1 MNSLKARLV
10 LAGVMILAAF
20 LGLTG
25 LALDQAFQASA
36 REGVRA
42 KLQAQVY
49 GLLGV
54 LELDAAGRVQM
65 PEQYPD
71 QRLQQPGSGSYA
83 QVLVAGPG
91 RSAAPV
97 WESRSLLGRV
107 LDYSH
112 VPLQSG
118 QVRFSRVTT
127 AVGDMFELRFGVV
140 WEYAPARS
148 RELVLRVL
156 ESDAAYRDQLWQFR
170 RSLVLWLGIA
180 GAILLVMQVLVLQWG
195 LRPLRRIP
203 ADLHRIH
210 AGEVDALG
218 GHYPHELRP
227 LTENLNAFI
236 QAERTRGQRYRDA
249 MADLAHSL
257 KTPLAVIRGAVGRS
271 REAELNQV
279 IGEQTARMQE
289 IVDYQLQRAAL
300 AGRGG
305 LRKRVNLHATLQR
318 ITDSLSKVYAD
329 KQLDFE
335 LQVDPAQ
342 ELAIEAGDLMELLG
356 NLLDNA
362 CKWAVSRVRVS
373 VETDTSGHRLSVED
387 DGPGIGPADR
397 ARILQRGVRAD
408 ESTPG
413 HGIGLA
419 MVRDIVQAYG
429 GRLEIDTSR
438 ELGGARLVL
447 VLPA

>member
-1 MNSLKARLV
+1 MNSLKARLI
-10 LAGVMILAAF
+10 LAGLLVLIAF

-25 LALDQAFQASA
+25 LALDQAFQASV
-36 REGVRA
+36 REGARA

-54 LELDAAGRVQM
+54 LELDQTGRVQM
-65 PEQYPD
+65 PERYPD

-83 QVLVAGPG
+83 QVIVAGEG
-91 RSAAPV
+91 PV
-97 WESRSLLGRV
+97 WASRSLLGRT
-107 LDYSH
+107 LTYRH
-112 VPLQSG
+112 APLGSG
-118 QVRFSRVTT
+118 QVRFQRIRTPE
-127 AVGDMFELRFGVV
+127 GGMFELRFGVV
-140 WEYAPARS
+140 WEYAAGS
-148 RELVLRVL
+148 TRELVLRVL
-156 ESDAAYRDQLWQFR
+156 ESDTAYRGQLWQFR
-170 RSLVLWLGIA
+170 RSLVLWLGVA
-180 GAILLVMQVLVLQWG
+180 GALLLVMQVLVLQWG

-203 ADLHRIH
+203 ADLRRIH
-210 AGEVDALG
+210 AGEAGALG

-227 LTENLNAFI
+227 LTENLNEFI

-257 KTPLAVIRGAVGRS
+257 KTPLAVIRGAVDQPRG
-271 REAELNQV
+271 AELNQV

-300 AGRGG
+300 AGGVG
-305 LRKRVNLHATLQR
+305 LRKRVNLYATLQR
-318 ITDSLSKVYAD
+318 VTDSLAKVYAD
-329 KQLDFE
+329 KQLGFE

-342 ELAIEAGDLMELLG
+342 ELAVEAGDLMELLG

-362 CKWAVSRVRVS
+362 CKWTAARVRVR
-373 VETDTSGHRLSVED
+373 VETGTAGLRLSVED
-387 DGPGIGPADR
+387 DGPGIGAADR

-408 ESTPG
+408 ESIPG

-419 MVRDIVQAYG
+419 MVRDIAQAYG
-429 GRLEIDTSR
+429 GRLEIDTSP

-447 VLPA
+447 VLPGTA